1 MQTRRRL
8 ENGWLGVWCDL
19 YEVMAGKGSEVV
31 FMTLA
36 RASPASSWHYRSL
49 MRINVI
55 PALRCPAA
63 CTFLHA
69 SAVASFSRRS
79 VCLGSG
85 AYAVDQM
92 TASKSNHYDVP
103 QEKNTGFYSL
113 FLAFFKTK
121 TSPSLDCPLEE
132 TSNERKGEWMG
143 VNSCPYGYSDPE
155 APF

>member
-1 MQTRRRL
+1 MQLRRWL
-8 ENGWLGVWCDL
+8 EEGWWVWCDL

-31 FMTLA
+31 FTTLA

-55 PALRCPAA
+55 PAPRCPAA
-63 CTFLHA
+63 CTFLRA
-69 SAVASFSRRS
+69 SAADSFSRRS

-103 QEKNTGFYSL
+103 QEKNTGFHSL
-113 FLAFFKTK
+113 FLTK
-121 TSPSLDCPLEE
+121 TSPSLDCPLEK

-143 VNSCPYGYSDPE
+143 VNSYPYGYSDPE
-155 APF
+155 ALF